1 MNAKGGV
8 EEPRTY
14 TYTDIRIY
22 TYKYIYSRTN
32 AAYLSDR
39 RVAYTLAH
47 SLAHSS
53 PELIDRFSS
62 YQRFAQDI
70 LVSR

>member
-14 TYTDIRIY
+14 TYTHIRIY

-47 SLAHSS
+47 SS
-53 PELIDRFSS
+53 PELIDRFS
-62 YQRFAQDI
+62 
-70 LVSR
+70 

>member
-1 MNAKGGV
+1 MNAKRGV

-14 TYTDIRIY
+14 TYTHTRIY
-22 TYKYIYSRTN
+22 TYIYSRTN

-47 SLAHSS
+47 SS

-62 YQRFAQDI
+62 YQRISQVI
-70 LVSR
+70 

>member
-1 MNAKGGV
+1 MNAKRGV

-14 TYTDIRIY
+14 TYTHTRIY
-22 TYKYIYSRTN
+22 TYIYIYSRTN

-53 PELIDRFSS
+53 PELIDLFPS
-62 YQRFAQDI
+62 YQRFAQGI
-70 LVSR
+70 PVSR